1 MSPTRCP
8 LLFGLVLLAAAVPAL
23 AQEGAVPDG
32 FSRQD
37 MLRGTVTAER
47 AWWDVQHYE
56 LSLRVMPETKSI
68 EGSNVITFKVVAKGD
83 RMQVDLQK
91 PLAVTRVV
99 HDGAELEFERE
110 GKVYWITFPQPLAV
124 GTEHAVEVF
133 YGGRPRQSTRPP
145 WSGGFSWKKDDKGN
159 PFIATTCQGIG
170 ASIWSLC

>member
-1 MSPTRCP
+1 MLRFHRSP
-8 LLFGLVLLAAAVPAL
+8 LVLFTTLLAAAPCA
-23 AQEGAVPDG
+23 AQSVPDG

-68 EGSNVITFKVVAKGD
+68 EGSNVITFKVVAEGD

-124 GTEHAVEVF
+124 AIRDVKV
-133 YGGRPRQSTRPP
+133 
-145 WSGGFSWKKDDKGN
+145 
-159 PFIATTCQGIG
+159 
-170 ASIWSLC
+170 